1 MVNIVPVEEVLSL
14 RQEAEKSVFGA
25 IVTDASQMVET
36 VGVLGKPEVVV
47 MPSTETLQEMHPTSP
62 LIEAVS
68 TIAAKIETLASDT
81 TMVDVSKEAE
91 KREDKPVN
99 MNPT

>member
-47 MPSTETLQEMHPTSP
+47 MPSTETLLQETHPTTP
-62 LIEAVS
+62 LI
-68 TIAAKIETLASDT
+68 
-81 TMVDVSKEAE
+81 
-91 KREDKPVN
+91 
-99 MNPT
+99 